1 MGDFCVQSYDSCSK
15 KMSHRCSATHATLA
29 THVSIPP
36 KSYAFHLQK
45 HCSQTPTAL
54 LSDSK
59 NNALGLQKQCSWTP
73 KAMLWALRSNALE
86 VTELCSGGYGAMLY
100 RGTELCSV
108 GCGAVLCMVWSS
120 TRDGHMRCCR

>member
-1 MGDFCVQSYDSCSK
+1 MGDFCVHSCDSCSK
-15 KMSHRCSATHATLA
+15 KMSHRCSATHATHA
-29 THVSIPP
+29 THFPIPP

-45 HCSQTPTAL
+45 HYSQTPGAL

-86 VTELCSGGYGAMLY
+86 VMELCSVGYGAMLC
-100 RGTELCSV
+100 RGMEQYSV
-108 GCGAVLCMVWSS
+108 GCGAVL
-120 TRDGHMRCCR
+120 